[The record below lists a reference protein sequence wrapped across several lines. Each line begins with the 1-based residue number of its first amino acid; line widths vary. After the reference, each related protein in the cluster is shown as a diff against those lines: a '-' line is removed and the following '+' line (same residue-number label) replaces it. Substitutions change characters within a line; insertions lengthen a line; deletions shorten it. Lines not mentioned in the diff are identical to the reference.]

1 VTAVRD
7 EDFDLTV
14 TIATE
19 QTGQF
24 LTVTRTAHAAEFLLE
39 RWPKNQRGREYRSAL
54 LALVD
59 VMEQRKT
66 VSVARKAFAAA
77 ARKAKVLV
85 REGRAD
91 AG

>member
-1 VTAVRD
+1 MRD
-7 EDFDLTV
+7 ENFDLPVTV
-14 TIATE
+14 STE
-19 QTGQF
+19 QTGRF
-24 LTVTRTAHAAEFLLE
+24 LTVTRTAQAAEFLLN
-39 RWPKNQRGREYRSAL
+39 RWPENQRGPEYRSAL

-66 VSVARKAFAAA
+66 VSVARKAFTAAA
-77 ARKAKVLV
+77 KKAKVLI